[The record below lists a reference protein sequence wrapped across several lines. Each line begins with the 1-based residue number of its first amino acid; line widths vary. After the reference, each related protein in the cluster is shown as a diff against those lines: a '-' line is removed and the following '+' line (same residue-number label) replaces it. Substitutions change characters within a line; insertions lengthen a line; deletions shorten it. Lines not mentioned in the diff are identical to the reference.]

1 MKVRLTKKYAE
12 RLDDIDLSGRH
23 VGDLL
28 DLPMP
33 DARLLVAE
41 EWAMPERR
49 ERTQPTGYR
58 RRAED
63 DGTHEGRQ
71 AG

>member
-12 RLDDIDLSGRH
+12 RIDDIDLSGRE

-28 DLPMP
+28 ELPP
-33 DARLLVAE
+33 PVARLLVAE

-49 ERTQPTGYR
+49 ERREETSYR
-58 RRAED
+58 RRVED
-63 DGTHEGRQ
+63 YPQGG
-71 AG
+71 APPSF